1 MITIFRNI
9 RRNLLAKGNTLHY
22 LKYAVGEIILVVI
35 GILIALQV
43 NNWNEKRKQDERF
56 MFGLRELYG
65 EIKSTAFYESALK
78 DKLTFQLVRID
89 SILNS
94 SDSIP
99 VKRLPA
105 MIQLF
110 DQFGIDVR
118 DNRWKA
124 EYLEFVPGDEKRNE
138 MARAL
143 RNIGFG
149 WNTINERL
157 EDHHLKN
164 VMATHLRRYNIPII
178 LYDGGTGYEEFIR
191 TASENAYTPQQLS
204 QVRSLLKDPAFI
216 ADLMTLKSIK
226 ENVMNYTQIVGFSAE
241 SFLKYVQQYD
251 PQTDYSLPKMEII
264 GTGLPN
270 GQWASGIE
278 MKRVKPENENIWEI
292 DQELVDGL
300 IKFRADDEW
309 LLDWGKGESNPKS
322 LVFKGGDIPVKKG
335 NYHIQI
341 NIEKNTMEFRPLK
354 K

>member
-1 MITIFRNI
+1 MIKFFRKI
-9 RRNLLAKGNTLHY
+9 RQKTLTENKFSKYLL
-22 LKYAVGEIILVVI
+22 YAIGEIILVVI

-78 DKLTFQLVRID
+78 DKLTFQLIRMD
-89 SILNS
+89 SVLYKS
-94 SDSIP
+94 EGIP
-99 VKRLPA
+99 KRRLPA

-110 DQFGIDVR
+110 DQYGLDVR
-118 DNRWKA
+118 DNKWKA

-143 RNIGFG
+143 RSIGFG

-157 EDHHLKN
+157 EAHHLEN
-164 VMATHLRRYNIPII
+164 VMAAHLRRYSIPII

-191 TASENAYTPQQLS
+191 NASEMEYTPQQLS
-204 QVRSLLKDPAFI
+204 QVTLLLKDPAFI
-216 ADLMTLKSIK
+216 ADLMTIKSIK
-226 ENVMNYTQIVGFSAE
+226 ENVMNYTEIVGFSAE
-241 SFLKYVQQYD
+241 SFLSYVQQYD

-270 GQWASGIE
+270 GQWASGIK
-278 MKRVKPENENIWEI
+278 MNRVDPENENIWEI

-309 LLDWGKGESNPKS
+309 LLDWGKGESDPKR
-322 LVFKGGDIPVKKG
+322 LIFKGGDIPVRKG
-335 NYHIQI
+335 NYRIKI
-341 NIEKNTMEFRPLK
+341 DIRKNTMEFIPLK